1 MYVLTYDG
9 LTIYDPR
16 LTDRYIYD
24 ASVHL
29 AVDEAGSLTFTMP
42 LNHPHINDLS
52 KLHGRLE
59 LTSDGVPIWRGRIL
73 SDIADFDGERTIE
86 AEGQL
91 ACLNDSIVPPF
102 DFPADYDSDA
112 EYEAADNV
120 VAFWLGKL
128 IDSHNEQVSA
138 GQQIKLGNV
147 TVTDPNNYIA
157 RSCEDYQTTWA
168 CITSRLRDSAL
179 GGHFLVRYESDGTY
193 LDYLADYPLTNT
205 QSVAYA
211 QNLLDLSDELDGSEL
226 YTAILPIGAEKLTI
240 KDLADGAVT
249 DDLVKE
255 GTVIYSKSAVEKYG
269 RITSIQ
275 TWDDVAEATN
285 LRIKAAALLAKDGIK
300 LARTITV
307 TAVDLHCTSDEIAEM
322 RVGRYTSVTSDPH
335 GIDVSYALTQLD
347 LDIQDPGNT
356 RITFG
361 ATIKTQTDRVQGA
374 LTDIRDQNDGQQA
387 EINQTKI
394 DLSSLA
400 QTTSSQITQVLQD
413 SKQIILS
420 ALEEYT
426 RTSDFETYKETVSSQ
441 LKILA
446 DQIELRFTAASDQIT
461 DVSGDVQDVRTEIN
475 KYFRFTVDGLV
486 IGEEGN
492 QITLKVD
499 NDRISF
505 LDGGLEVAYISNKQ
519 LYITDAHFLNSLRIG
534 KFAFVPRRSGNLSLI
549 RVHEEAE
556 NTSNV
561 VGEAIA
567 GSAELDSGDRLTAAR
582 LNAIEESNASTDS
595 KITAVKEAMK

>member
-16 LTDRYIYD
+16 LTDRDIYD
-24 ASVHL
+24 VSVHL
-29 AVDEAGSLTFTMP
+29 AVDEAGNMSFTVP
-42 LNHPHINDLS
+42 PTHPHADELK

-59 LTSDGVPIWRGRIL
+59 LTSDGVTIWRGRIL
-73 SDIADFDGERTIE
+73 SDATDFYNSRKIE

-91 ACLNDSIVPPF
+91 ACLNDSIVAPF
-102 DFPADYDSDA
+102 DFPTDYENDT
-112 EYEAADNV
+112 EYEATENV
-120 VAFWLGKL
+120 VEFLL
-128 IDSHNEQVSA
+128 SHLLDSHNAQVSDE
-138 GQQIKLGNV
+138 QKIKLGNV

-157 RSCEDYQTTWA
+157 RSCEDFQTTWA

-226 YTAILPIGAEKLTI
+226 YTAILPVGAEKLTI

-249 DDLVKE
+249 NDLVKE

-285 LRIKAAALLAKDGIK
+285 LRSKAAALLAKDGIM

-307 TAVDLHCTSDEIAEM
+307 TAVDLHCTNDEIAEM
-322 RVGRYTSVTSDPH
+322 RVGRYTSITSDPH

-387 EINQTKI
+387 EINQTKT

-413 SKQIILS
+413 SKQIIMS

-441 LKILA
+441 LQILA

-561 VGEAIA
+561 VGEAVV
-567 GSAELDSGDRLTAAR
+567 GSAELDSGDRLIAAR

>member
-16 LTDRYIYD
+16 LTDRTIYG
-24 ASVHL
+24 VKTHL
-29 AVDEAGSLTFTMP
+29 AVGEAGSMSFSVP
-42 LNHPHINDLS
+42 PNHPHAD
-52 KLHGRLE
+52 KLKKLRGRLE
-59 LTSDGVPIWRGRIL
+59 LTSDGVTLWRGRIL
-73 SDIADFDGERTIE
+73 DDLAAFDGVRNIE

-102 DFPADYDSDA
+102 NFPEDYEEDA
-112 EYEAADNV
+112 AYEKAENV
-120 VAFWLGKL
+120 VQFWLEKL

-138 GQQIKLGNV
+138 EQQIRLGSV

-179 GGHFLVRYESDGTY
+179 GGHLMVRYELDGTY
-193 LDYLADYPLTNT
+193 LDYLADYRLTNT
-205 QSVAYA
+205 QSVEFAK
-211 QNLLDLSDELDGSEL
+211 NLLDLTDEEDAAQI
-226 YTAILPIGAEKLTI
+226 YTAVLPIGKDKLTI
-240 KDLADGAVT
+240 ADLADGAPT
-249 DDLVKE
+249 EDLVKS
-255 GTVIYSKSAVEKYG
+255 GAVIYSKSAVEKYG
-269 RITSIQ
+269 RITAVQ
-275 TWDDVAEATN
+275 KWDDVTEPEN
-285 LRIKAAALLAKDGIK
+285 LKSKAMTLLAQDGVM
-300 LARTITV
+300 LERTITV
-307 TAVDLHCTSDEIAEM
+307 TAVDLHCTDSDIAEL
-322 RVGRYTSVTSDPH
+322 RVGRYTPVVSAPH
-335 GIDVSYALTQLD
+335 GLDVRYAITELD
-347 LDIQDPGNT
+347 LDIQDPGST

-361 ATIKTQTDRVQGA
+361 AVTKSQTDRVRGE
-374 LTDIRDQNDGQQA
+374 LNGLRDQNDIQQGQ
-387 EINQTKI
+387 IDQTKD
-394 DLSSLA
+394 DLSDLA
-400 QTTSSQITQVLQD
+400 QTTSRQITQVLQD

-441 LKILA
+441 LQILA

-475 KYFRFTVDGLV
+475 KYFRFTVDGLI

-561 VGEAIA
+561 VGEAVA

>member
-16 LTDRYIYD
+16 LTDRTIY
-24 ASVHL
+24 SVKTHL
-29 AVDEAGSLTFTMP
+29 AVGEAGSMSFSVP
-42 LNHPHINDLS
+42 PNHPHAD
-52 KLHGRLE
+52 KLKKLRGRLE
-59 LTSDGVPIWRGRIL
+59 LTSDGVTLWRGRIL
-73 SDIADFDGERTIE
+73 DDLAAFDGVRNIE

-102 DFPADYDSDA
+102 NFPEDYEEDA
-112 EYEAADNV
+112 AYEKAENV
-120 VAFWLGKL
+120 VQFWLEKL

-138 GQQIKLGNV
+138 EQQIKLGNV

-157 RSCEDYQTTWA
+157 RSCEDFQTTWA

-179 GGHFLVRYESDGTY
+179 GGHLMVRYESDGTY
-193 LDYLADYPLTNT
+193 LDYLADYRLTNT
-205 QSVAYA
+205 QSVEFAK
-211 QNLLDLSDELDGSEL
+211 NLLDLTDEEDAAQI
-226 YTAILPIGAEKLTI
+226 YTAVLPIGKDKLTI
-240 KDLADGAVT
+240 ADLADGALT
-249 DDLVKE
+249 EDLVKS
-255 GTVIYSKSAVEKYG
+255 GAVIYSKSAVEKYG
-269 RITSIQ
+269 RITAVQ
-275 TWDDVAEATN
+275 KWDDVTEPEN
-285 LRIKAAALLAKDGIK
+285 LKSKAMTLLAQDGIM
-300 LARTITV
+300 LERTITV
-307 TAVDLHCTSDEIAEM
+307 TAVDLHCRDSDIAEL
-322 RVGRYTSVTSDPH
+322 RVGRYTPVVSAPH
-335 GIDVSYALTQLD
+335 GLDVQYAITELD
-347 LDIQDPGNT
+347 LDIQDPGST

-361 ATIKTQTDRVQGA
+361 AVTKSQTDRVRGE
-374 LTDIRDQNDGQQA
+374 LNGLRDQNDIQQGQ
-387 EINQTKI
+387 INQTKD
-394 DLSSLA
+394 DLSDLA
-400 QTTSSQITQVLQD
+400 QTTSRQITQVLQD

-426 RTSDFETYKETVSSQ
+426 KTSDFETYKETVSSQ
-441 LKILA
+441 LQILA

-561 VGEAIA
+561 VGEAVA

>member
-16 LTDRYIYD
+16 LTDRTIY
-24 ASVHL
+24 SVKTHL
-29 AVDEAGSLTFTMP
+29 AVGEAGSMSFSVP
-42 LNHPHINDLS
+42 PNHPHAD
-52 KLHGRLE
+52 KLKKLRGRLE
-59 LTSDGVPIWRGRIL
+59 LTSDGVTLWRGRIL
-73 SDIADFDGERTIE
+73 DDLAAFDGVRNIE

-102 DFPADYDSDA
+102 NFPEDYEEDA
-112 EYEAADNV
+112 AYEKAENV
-120 VAFWLGKL
+120 VQFWLEKL

-138 GQQIKLGNV
+138 EQQIKLGNV

-157 RSCEDYQTTWA
+157 RSCEDFQTTWA

-179 GGHFLVRYESDGTY
+179 GGHLMVRYESDGTY
-193 LDYLADYPLTNT
+193 LDYLADYRLTNT
-205 QSVAYA
+205 QSVEFAK
-211 QNLLDLSDELDGSEL
+211 NLLDLTDEEDAAQI
-226 YTAILPIGAEKLTI
+226 YTAVLPIGKDKLTI
-240 KDLADGAVT
+240 ADLADGALT
-249 DDLVKE
+249 EDLVKS
-255 GTVIYSKSAVEKYG
+255 GAVIYSKSAVEKYG
-269 RITSIQ
+269 RITAVQ
-275 TWDDVAEATN
+275 KWDDVTEPEN
-285 LRIKAAALLAKDGIK
+285 LKSKAMTLLAQDGVM
-300 LARTITV
+300 LERTITV
-307 TAVDLHCTSDEIAEM
+307 TAVDLHCRDSDIAEL
-322 RVGRYTSVTSDPH
+322 RVGRYTPVVSAPH
-335 GIDVSYALTQLD
+335 GLDVRYAITELD
-347 LDIQDPGNT
+347 LDIQDPGST

-361 ATIKTQTDRVQGA
+361 AVTKSQTDRVRGE
-374 LTDIRDQNDGQQA
+374 LNGLRDQNDIQQGQ
-387 EINQTKI
+387 INQTKD
-394 DLSSLA
+394 DLSDLA
-400 QTTSSQITQVLQD
+400 QTTRRQITQVLQD

-426 RTSDFETYKETVSSQ
+426 KTSDFETYKETVSSQ
-441 LKILA
+441 LQILA